1 MYLLNTFLNVW
12 KQLNSIW
19 RHSGES
25 ILVVKTL
32 STSGFSSKLPSL
44 AFFVVLHYN
53 IVIIDKTK
61 NEVKILDITIP
72 ADA

>member
-1 MYLLNTFLNVW
+1 M
-12 KQLNSIW
+12 
-19 RHSGES
+19 
-25 ILVVKTL
+25 L

-72 ADA
+72 ADAWVKERETEKTEIYKILKDKIFFLSGFSFT